1 MSSSRAERETGHAYL
16 GILRYSL
23 RLAIG
28 GCRRDAWRCRR
39 PRPGTGEGIFLLLR
53 MSKPVGPFQVHDWL
67 MRKHGPLLDAQP
79 KVWAIGT
86 QSAIDA
92 ADRVLLAA
100 AGVLQAAATINMD
113 SVADRGADH
122 RRIVGG
128 ARRSLNNGATYRERL
143 FNLMTECSA

>member
-1 MSSSRAERETGHAYL
+1 MKRGTHTWGFCV
-16 GILRYSL
+16 IPCDW
-23 RLAIG
+23 RLAVAAETLG
-28 GCRRDAWRCRR
+28 VAAR